1 MTSNNTRG
9 IEFKTKFN
17 DLEKIIS
24 AKGITEDLINKFKFL
39 NGAK

>member
-17 DLEKIIS
+17 DIEKRS
-24 AKGITEDLINKFKFL
+24 KSNINKRNNRRFDK
-39 NGAK
+39 